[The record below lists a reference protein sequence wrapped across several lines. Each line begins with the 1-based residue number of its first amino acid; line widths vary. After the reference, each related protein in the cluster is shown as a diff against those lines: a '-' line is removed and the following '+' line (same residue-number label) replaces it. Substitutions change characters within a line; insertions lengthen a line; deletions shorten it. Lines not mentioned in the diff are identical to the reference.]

1 MSNHRKVS
9 LRRVPTARRL
19 RVSAAPVTRAEYNHI
34 VVVLNER
41 REILTAIQDAI
52 ARLEQ
57 ASDVQF
63 KRTAQIQADLDE
75 IKKAWDRMRVA
86 T

>member
-1 MSNHRKVS
+1 M
-9 LRRVPTARRL
+9 RRVPKARRL
-19 RVSAAPVTRAEYNHI
+19 RPSATPVTRAEYNHI

-63 KRTAQIQADLDE
+63 KRTARIQADLDE
-75 IKKAWDRMRVA
+75 IKKAWDRMRV
-86 T
+86 TT